1 MLGLCGGAWA
11 QHSVHSEIPK
21 HSMGQNC
28 TANVHYLAGVHWLS
42 CILSGNPGLNPI
54 SSGGALGQRLR
65 PLTQT
70 RSLSPQTCCPSTQ
83 DTASERP
90 ALMWVQPASVPG
102 QEQASSGW
110 PLGQSLLSCELRVS
124 STCSETTNICRSD
137 DSCGYQAQICE
148 TNSWSPISGDREAL

>member
-1 MLGLCGGAWA
+1 
-11 QHSVHSEIPK
+11 
-21 HSMGQNC
+21 MGQNC
-28 TANVHYLAGVHWLS
+28 TANVHCLAGVHWLS

-70 RSLSPQTCCPSTQ
+70 LLPQPTDLLPQHSRHSLRAPG
-83 DTASERP
+83 R
-90 ALMWVQPASVPG
+90 LMWVQPASVPG
-102 QEQASSGW
+102 HGTGELGW

-148 TNSWSPISGDREAL
+148 TNSWSPISGQRGPFNLHRP